1 MEALSTVGA
10 RAPRIVGDEV
20 VLDEDRAETYG
31 IHERAKDLIFLELAQ
46 LAWGR
51 NQLDTQAIS
60 SFVRRN
66 GLLWH

>member
-31 IHERAKDLIFLELAQ
+31 IHERTKDAIFLELAE
-46 LAWGR
+46 LAGGR
-51 NQLDTQAIS
+51 NQLDTRAVS